1 MSAEYFEM
9 SNPNYLMQGG
19 ISTVSIP
26 FRDIGN
32 IKRGS
37 GPVKDMCYVLLE
49 RDYEIS
55 HDDAVPHPT
64 EANPEDYKG
73 WKIIGKGVF
82 KGWEDWNKDD
92 QDEVTFRRK
101 FGINIEHGAYNEQ
114 RNIWNPKLIDKKT
127 KKEIE
132 IGKDKVIFVRNY
144 IAVYH
149 PNDNETVKYYS
160 PTNKITNN
168 LYWKQCMHDITSEQ
182 ADVGMT
188 KMNKLETLLNKKRT
202 NFKKLGPDEQGLI
215 GSLLGDAKDGGYKRK
230 KKRKRR
236 KSKKRKTRRRK
247 RKTRRRKRKT
257 RRRKRKTRKNK

>member
-1 MSAEYFEM
+1 MSAENFQM
-9 SNPNYLMQGG
+9 SNPNYLIQGG
-19 ISTVSIP
+19 KSTVPIP

-82 KGWEDWNKDD
+82 KGWADWNKDD
-92 QDEVTFRRK
+92 DDEANFRHK

-114 RNIWNPKLIDKKT
+114 RNIWNPKLIDEKT

-132 IGKDKVIFVRNY
+132 IGKDKVRFVRNY
-144 IAVYH
+144 RARYGR
-149 PNDNETVKYYS
+149 YS
-160 PTNKITNN
+160 STNKIENN
-168 LYWKQCMHDITSEQ
+168 LYWKQCMHDITREQ
-182 ADVGMT
+182 ADEGRD
-188 KMNKLETLLNKKRT
+188 KMNQLEALLNKGKESK
-202 NFKKLGPDEQGLI
+202 FKNLGSTEQGLI
-215 GSLLGDAKDGGYKRK
+215 GSFGGAKDGEYKRK

-236 KSKKRKTRRRK
+236 KSKKRKTRGRK
-247 RKTRRRKRKT
+247 RKTRRRKT
-257 RRRKRKTRKNK
+257 RRRKRKTRKK

>member
-1 MSAEYFEM
+1 MSAENFQM

-19 ISTVSIP
+19 ISTVPIP

-92 QDEVTFRRK
+92 EDEANFRHK
-101 FGINIEHGAYNEQ
+101 FGINIEYGAYNEQ
-114 RNIWNPKLIDKKT
+114 RNIWNPKLIDEKT

-132 IGKDKVIFVRNY
+132 IGKDKVRFVRNY
-144 IAVYH
+144 RARYH
-149 PNDNETVKYYS
+149 PNDNETVAYYS
-160 PTNKITNN
+160 STNKITNN
-168 LYWKQCMHDITSEQ
+168 LYWKQCMHDITPKQ
-182 ADVGMT
+182 AAVGME
-188 KMNKLETLLNKKRT
+188 KMDELGLADLLPEDP
-202 NFKKLGPDEQGLI
+202 GGLVGAFI
-215 GSLLGDAKDGGYKRK
+215 GGYKRK
-230 KKRKRR
+230 KKRKRK

-257 RRRKRKTRKNK
+257 RRRKRKTRGRKK

>member
-1 MSAEYFEM
+1 MSAKNFQM
-9 SNPNYLMQGG
+9 SNPNYLIQGG
-19 ISTVSIP
+19 KSTVPIP

-82 KGWEDWNKDD
+82 KGWADWNKDD
-92 QDEVTFRRK
+92 DDEANFRHK

-114 RNIWNPKLIDKKT
+114 RNIWNPKLIDEKT

-132 IGKDKVIFVRNY
+132 IGKDKVRFVRNY
-144 IAVYH
+144 RARYGR
-149 PNDNETVKYYS
+149 YS
-160 PTNKITNN
+160 STNKIENN
-168 LYWKQCMHDITSEQ
+168 LYWKQCMHDITREQ
-182 ADVGMT
+182 ADEGRA
-188 KMNKLETLLNKKRT
+188 KMNE
-202 NFKKLGPDEQGLI
+202 
-215 GSLLGDAKDGGYKRK
+215 LGDWDDKLTHDMKGLVGSFGGAKDGEYKRK

-236 KSKKRKTRRRK
+236 KSKKRKTRGRK
-247 RKTRRRKRKT
+247 RKTRRRKT
-257 RRRKRKTRKNK
+257 RRRKRKTRKK

>member
-1 MSAEYFEM
+1 MSAENFQM
-9 SNPNYLMQGG
+9 SNPNYLIQGG
-19 ISTVSIP
+19 KSTVPIP

-92 QDEVTFRRK
+92 EDEVNFRDK
-101 FGINIEHGAYNEQ
+101 FRINSEQ
-114 RNIWNPKLIDKKT
+114 RNIWNPKLIDEKT

-132 IGKDKVIFVRNY
+132 IGKDKVRFVRNY
-144 IAVYH
+144 RASYGRS
-149 PNDNETVKYYS
+149 NERVAYYYS
-160 PTNKITNN
+160 TNKIENN
-168 LYWKQCMHDITSEQ
+168 LYWKQCMHDITREQ
-182 ADVGMT
+182 ADVGRAEMQ
-188 KMNKLETLLNKKRT
+188 TLLGALSNKASFPVDGDSLARI
-202 NFKKLGPDEQGLI
+202 GLM
-215 GSLLGDAKDGGYKRK
+215 SKVGGYKRK

-247 RKTRRRKRKT
+247 RKTRRRKTRQRKRKT
-257 RRRKRKTRKNK
+257 RRRKK

>member
-1 MSAEYFEM
+1 MSAENFQM

-19 ISTVSIP
+19 ISTVPIP

-82 KGWEDWNKDD
+82 KGWADWNKDD
-92 QDEVTFRRK
+92 DDEANFRHK

-114 RNIWNPKLIDKKT
+114 RNIWNPKLIDEKT

-132 IGKDKVIFVRNY
+132 IGKDKVRFVRNY
-144 IAVYH
+144 RARYGRG
-149 PNDNETVKYYS
+149 NERVAYYS
-160 PTNKITNN
+160 STNKIENN
-168 LYWKQCMHDITSEQ
+168 LYWKQCMHDITREQ
-182 ADVGMT
+182 ADVGRA
-188 KMNKLETLLNKKRT
+188 KMNE
-202 NFKKLGPDEQGLI
+202 LGDWDDILTHDTKALV
-215 GSLLGDAKDGGYKRK
+215 GSLLDTKDGGYKRK

-236 KSKKRKTRRRK
+236 KPKKRKTRRRK
-247 RKTRRRKRKT
+247 RKTRRRKT
-257 RRRKRKTRKNK
+257 RRRKKPRKK

>member
-1 MSAEYFEM
+1 MSAENFQM

-19 ISTVSIP
+19 ISTVPIP

-82 KGWEDWNKDD
+82 KGWKDWNKDD
-92 QDEVTFRRK
+92 EDEVNFRDK

-114 RNIWNPKLIDKKT
+114 RNIWNPKLIDEKT

-132 IGKDKVIFVRNY
+132 IGKDKVRFVRNY
-144 IAVYH
+144 RARYGRG
-149 PNDNETVKYYS
+149 NERVAYYS
-160 PTNKITNN
+160 STNKIENN
-168 LYWKQCMHDITSEQ
+168 LYWKQCMHDITREQ
-182 ADVGMT
+182 ADVGRA
-188 KMNKLETLLNKKRT
+188 KMNQLEALLNKGKNT
-202 NFKKLGPDEQGLI
+202 NFEKLGAAEQGLI
-215 GSLLGDAKDGGYKRK
+215 GTFGVANHGGYKRK

-236 KSKKRKTRRRK
+236 KPKKRKTRRIK

-257 RRRKRKTRKNK
+257 RRRKRKTRKK

>member
-1 MSAEYFEM
+1 MSAENFQM
-9 SNPNYLMQGG
+9 SNPNDLMQGG
-19 ISTVSIP
+19 ISTVQIP

-82 KGWEDWNKDD
+82 KGWKDWNKDD
-92 QDEVTFRRK
+92 EDEVNFRDK

-114 RNIWNPKLIDKKT
+114 RNIWNPKLIDEKT

-132 IGKDKVIFVRNY
+132 IGKDKVRFVRNY
-144 IAVYH
+144 RAVYY

-168 LYWKQCMHDITSEQ
+168 LYWKQCMHDITREQ
-182 ADVGMT
+182 ADVGRA
-188 KMNKLETLLNKKRT
+188 KMNELGDWDDKLTHDMK
-202 NFKKLGPDEQGLI
+202 GLV
-215 GSLLGDAKDGGYKRK
+215 GSLLGGAKDGGYKRK

-236 KSKKRKTRRRK
+236 KSKKRKTRGRK

-257 RRRKRKTRKNK
+257 RRRKRKTRRRKK

>member
-9 SNPNYLMQGG
+9 SNPNDLMQGG
-19 ISTVSIP
+19 ISTVQIP

-92 QDEVTFRRK
+92 EDEVNFRDK
-101 FGINIEHGAYNEQ
+101 FRINSEQ
-114 RNIWNPKLIDKKT
+114 RNIWNPKLIDEKT
-127 KKEIE
+127 KKEIK
-132 IGKDKVIFVRNY
+132 IDKDKVRFVRNY
-144 IAVYH
+144 RAVYYS
-149 PNDNETVKYYS
+149 NDNETVKYYS

-168 LYWKQCMHDITSEQ
+168 LYWKQCMHDITREQ
-182 ADVGMT
+182 ADVGRAEMQ
-188 KMNKLETLLNKKRT
+188 TLLGALSNKASFPVDGDSLARI
-202 NFKKLGPDEQGLI
+202 GLM
-215 GSLLGDAKDGGYKRK
+215 SKVGGYKRK

-247 RKTRRRKRKT
+247 RKTRGRKRKT
-257 RRRKRKTRKNK
+257 RGRKRKTRGRKK

>member
-9 SNPNYLMQGG
+9 SNPNHLMQGG

-26 FRDIGN
+26 FLDIGN

-55 HDDAVPHPT
+55 HDDAVPNPT

-92 QDEVTFRRK
+92 EDEVNFRGK
-101 FGINIEHGAYNEQ
+101 FKINDDDEQ
-114 RNIWNPKLIDKKT
+114 RNIWNPKLIDEKT

-132 IGKDKVIFVRNY
+132 IGKDKVRFVRNY
-144 IAVYH
+144 RAWYH
-149 PNDNETVKYYS
+149 PNDNETVAYYLS
-160 PTNKITNN
+160 TNKITNN
-168 LYWKQCMHDITSEQ
+168 LYWKQCMHDITREQ
-182 ADVGMT
+182 ADEGRAKINQLEALSKNKNIFKNLGYDEGGIVGD
-188 KMNKLETLLNKKRT
+188 
-202 NFKKLGPDEQGLI
+202 FLGAL
-215 GSLLGDAKDGGYKRK
+215 GGYKRK
-230 KKRKRR
+230 KKRKRK

-257 RRRKRKTRKNK
+257 RRRKRRTRKK

>member
-1 MSAEYFEM
+1 MSAENFQM

-19 ISTVSIP
+19 ISTVPIP

-82 KGWEDWNKDD
+82 KGWKDWNKDD
-92 QDEVTFRRK
+92 EDEVNFRDK

-114 RNIWNPKLIDKKT
+114 RNIWNPKLIDEKT

-132 IGKDKVIFVRNY
+132 IGKDKVRFVRNY
-144 IAVYH
+144 RARYGRG
-149 PNDNETVKYYS
+149 NERVAYYS
-160 PTNKITNN
+160 STNKIENN
-168 LYWKQCMHDITSEQ
+168 LYWKQCMHDITREQ
-182 ADVGMT
+182 ADVGRA
-188 KMNKLETLLNKKRT
+188 KMNE
-202 NFKKLGPDEQGLI
+202 LGDWDDILTHDTKALV
-215 GSLLGDAKDGGYKRK
+215 GSLLDTKDGGYKRK

-236 KSKKRKTRRRK
+236 KPKKRKTRRRK
-247 RKTRRRKRKT
+247 RKTRRRKT
-257 RRRKRKTRKNK
+257 RRRKKPRKK